1 MPVHTGIE
9 LVLDSSERLKA
20 IADDNRAQILRIL
33 GDGPASAKELA
44 GLTGMSHG
52 KVGHHLKVLRET
64 GFIELVSERPVRAV
78 VERFYG
84 LAYDRLRFAFA
95 GSDRLRFTLDQAAR
109 EASPDQPFDPP
120 GVVLTVRISEARAAE
135 FHQRLLELGEEFTRS
150 EDSDSPTVFG
160 FTGSV
165 FLTDTPLRQ
174 DQP

>member
-1 MPVHTGIE
+1 MSVHTGVE
-9 LVLDSSERLKA
+9 LVLDSSEKLKA
-20 IADDNRAQILRIL
+20 LADDNRSQILRIL

-52 KVGHHLKVLRET
+52 KVGYHVKVLREA
-64 GFIELVSERPVRAV
+64 GFIELVRERPIRAV

-95 GSDRLRFTLDQAAR
+95 GTDRLRFTLDQAAR
-109 EASPDQPFDPP
+109 EASPHQPFDPP
-120 GVVLTVRISEARAAE
+120 GFVLTVRISKDRAAE
-135 FHQRLLELGEEFTRS
+135 FHQRLLALGEEFNQS

-174 DQP
+174 DRE